1 MEHPAPFLMALKV
14 WWEILPDKWA
24 TAITHRDKGWAN
36 DRMLRSTP
44 ENLYHSLKASKEDS

>member
-24 TAITHRDKGWAN
+24 TAITHSDKGWAN
-36 DRMLRSTP
+36 YRILRSTL
-44 ENLYHSLKASKEDS
+44 ENLYHSFKVYKEDS